1 MLFDYY
7 LFTVVHIDALC
18 VGLGV
23 ESLAVEGV
31 PCLAVEAHLAG
42 AGVQG
47 ADGGDFTVGADEAH
61 ADGLGQGVF
70 TGRGSGAG
78 QGAGIDKLAVRAV
91 VLQVGAHGLDADVTA
106 HLDELALCNA
116 GVGILCREAVGGFC
130 RG

>member
-61 ADGLGQGVF
+61 ADGLGQGVV
-70 TGRGSGAG
+70 TGRGSGPKTL
-78 QGAGIDKLAVRAV
+78 QGHAKS
-91 VLQVGAHGLDADVTA
+91 
-106 HLDELALCNA
+106 
-116 GVGILCREAVGGFC
+116 GGEEPEDTWYDLE
-130 RG
+130 